1 MACGCSLPYKCP
13 KCGVL
18 LERERKYDGAYIVI
32 ERVCK
37 NPNCDS
43 NYRIREGKIN
53 SCDIEI

>member
-1 MACGCSLPYKCP
+1 MDVVYLINVQSAE
-13 KCGVL
+13 L

-37 NPNCDS
+37 NQNCDS
-43 NYRIREGKIN
+43 NYRIREDKIN